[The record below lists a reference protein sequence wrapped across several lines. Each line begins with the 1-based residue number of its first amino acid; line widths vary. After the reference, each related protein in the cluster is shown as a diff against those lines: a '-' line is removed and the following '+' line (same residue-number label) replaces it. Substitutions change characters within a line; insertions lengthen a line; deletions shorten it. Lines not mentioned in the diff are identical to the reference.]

1 LFPEKLRHVG
11 LNTFNHQEVTPN
23 FKQRG
28 FLVAINERRVINNKS
43 VLESS
48 FSIEQFDA
56 DVFPSSG
63 IAPMNF
69 APDQNSG
76 SFFNQQARRSKRFQA
91 LETYSFD
98 GPNFAGSHFIKVG
111 GGVSHVTFNG
121 RNTSS
126 TVRIL
131 RADGTRSQQFDYEG
145 TGLLSRNK
153 TQFLAYF
160 EDKWTLNRQLTL
172 EYGVRYDRDN
182 IARENIISPRVGFA
196 FLPLVDGRTVVRGGV
211 GVFYDDIN
219 LNVATFSQSQ
229 DRILT
234 RFGPDGL
241 QVIGSP
247 ERQRFEFTGEKLR
260 TPRSVNWNVEVDRE
274 WLENLFVRVGYE
286 QRQARREFILNPI
299 ESADK
304 GAIIGLDNSGS
315 SRYRELQVTARYKF
329 RENDEFTAS
338 YVRSS
343 SQGDLNDFNS
353 YFSNFQN
360 PIIQANER
368 SRLPWDAPNRFLFR
382 GEFHVWY
389 RFTLM
394 PVLEVRTGF
403 PYSIIDEDR
412 NFVGPRNR
420 AGRFPNFASLDLQIL
435 RTVSLIGRFKNYRVE
450 LGLKVFNLTNHFNP
464 RDFQNNLAS
473 DDFGGFFNGV
483 GRQFGT
489 RITFVKR

>member
-1 LFPEKLRHVG
+1 
-11 LNTFNHQEVTPN
+11 VTPN

-28 FLVAINERRVINNKS
+28 FLVANNERRVINNKS

-48 FSIEQFDA
+48 FSIKQFDA

-76 SFFNQQARRSKRFQA
+76 SFFNQQARRSKRYQA

-98 GPNFAGSHFIKVG
+98 GPNFAGSHFIKMG

-131 RADGTRSQQFDYEG
+131 RADETRSQEFDYEG
-145 TGLLSRNK
+145 DGRLSRNK

-160 EDKWTLNRQLTL
+160 EDKWTLNRRLTF

-182 IARENIISPRVGFA
+182 VASENNISPRIGFA
-196 FLPLVDGRTVVRGGV
+196 FLPLVDGRTVVRGGI
-211 GVFYDDIN
+211 GIFYDDIN
-219 LNVATFSQSQ
+219 LNVATFSQLQ

-234 RFGPDGL
+234 HFRADGL
-241 QVIGSP
+241 EVIGSP
-247 ERQRFEFTGEKLR
+247 ERQRFEFSGAKLR
-260 TPRSVNWNVEVDRE
+260 TPRSVNWNLQLDRE
-274 WLENLFVRVGYE
+274 LLRNLFVRVGYQ

-299 ESADK
+299 DSASQ
-304 GAIIGLDNSGS
+304 GTILGVDNSGS
-315 SRYRELQVTARYKF
+315 SRYRELEVTARYKF

-343 SQGDLNDFNS
+343 SRGDLNDFNS

-368 SRLPWDAPNRFLFR
+368 SRLPWDVPNRFLFH
-382 GEFHVWY
+382 GEFHVPY
-389 RFTLM
+389 RITLV
-394 PVLEVRTGF
+394 PVLDIRTGF
-403 PYSIIDEDR
+403 SYSIIDEER
-412 NFVGPRNR
+412 NFVGPRNL
-420 AGRFPNFASLDLQIL
+420 AGRYPNFASLDLQIL
-435 RTVSLIGRFKNYRVE
+435 RTVSLIGKFRNYRVE
-450 LGLKVFNLTNHFNP
+450 LGLKVVNLTNHFNP

-473 DDFGGFFNGV
+473 DDFGGFYNSV
-483 GRQFGT
+483 SRKYGT
-489 RITFVKR
+489 RITFVKKSYRMFSDEKRR